1 MDYGRCG
8 ADIRNIFNT
17 TVVVSSHFYSL
28 HGITAYLINNWEFAP
43 LFHITS
49 GTPINVTAGSDISLT
64 DVGNDRPNLVPGV
77 NPYNFAH
84 IRAGAAT
91 YATRSYLN
99 QAAFAVNTVPGTY
112 GNIGRNAFSGP
123 MAFQFDAQISR
134 IFPVREGIKVDLRLE
149 AFNVLNHPSFSNPSS
164 SGPAGSSFGEISN
177 TTIGAR
183 VFQGGF
189 KVIF

>member
-1 MDYGRCG
+1 MSSLSRRRCFCWRES
-8 ADIRNIFNT
+8 DSVRS
-17 TVVVSSHFYSL
+17 VSYTHL
-28 HGITAYLINNWEFAP
+28 
-43 LFHITS
+43 
-49 GTPINVTAGSDISLT
+49 
-64 DVGNDRPNLVPGV
+64 
-77 NPYNFAH
+77 
-84 IRAGAAT
+84 
-91 YATRSYLN
+91 
-99 QAAFAVNTVPGTY
+99 
-112 GNIGRNAFSGP
+112 
-123 MAFQFDAQISR
+123 DAQISR